1 MSLSRAKAPLAARS
15 SALPESCE
23 LDYWAL
29 SPKVRGPYDGTP
41 RWSPWPAPGG
51 LAASA
56 GVEAPRRFVS
66 VPFSVLGGP
75 GLMPLPWRER
85 HNLGRLLRS
94 GEARHGPG
102 RPALAIG
109 LQVRRSQTEAPR
121 APAAEGVPLLGD
133 AIDVFAAATRR
144 ADTGGSHRR
153 APSGA
158 WGRRGWGGR
167 GSNRDIRQLR
177 GNGSTMGSLGV
188 ATVETYAPL
197 SGRSLMGSVG
207 MSGLGE

>member
-1 MSLSRAKAPLAARS
+1 MSLSRAKAPLAASS

-66 VPFSVLGGP
+66 VPFSVLVGP

-94 GEARHGPG
+94 DEARHGSG
-102 RPALAIG
+102 RPPLAIG
-109 LQVRRSQTEAPR
+109 LQVHRSQAEALR
-121 APAAEGVPLLGD
+121 ALAAEGVPLLGD
-133 AIDVFAAATRR
+133 ARDVAAATRR
-144 ADTGGSHRR
+144 ADTPGSHRR
-153 APSGA
+153 TPSGS
-158 WGRRGWGGR
+158 WGRRMWGRRSR
-167 GSNRDIRQLR
+167 GCRCSYIDIRRLR
-177 GNGSTMGSLGV
+177 GNGSTITSSG
-188 ATVETYAPL
+188 AETASKHRQETAP
-197 SGRSLMGSVG
+197 S
-207 MSGLGE
+207 